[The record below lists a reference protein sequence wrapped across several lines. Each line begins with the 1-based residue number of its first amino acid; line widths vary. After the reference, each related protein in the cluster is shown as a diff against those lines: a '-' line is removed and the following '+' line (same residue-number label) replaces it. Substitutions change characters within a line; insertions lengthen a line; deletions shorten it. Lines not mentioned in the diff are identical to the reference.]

1 MTHTEG
7 DHMTGSEPEFQAF
20 AAIPNWMVRDTSI
33 SGHAKLVYISLMSRT
48 SRTNASWPSHA
59 LIGRECGIGVTS
71 VKSALNELKTLG
83 LVSWEKRT
91 RDDGGATSNMYF
103 IQTTQQ
109 RSNP

>member
-1 MTHTEG
+1 MTEA
-7 DHMTGSEPEFQAF
+7 EQEFQAF
-20 AAIPNWMVRDTSI
+20 AAIPNWMVRDTTI

-71 VKSALNELKTLG
+71 VKAALNELKKLE
-83 LVSWEKRT
+83 LVSWQKRT

-103 IQTTQQ
+103 IQTTLKQP
-109 RSNP
+109 NP

>member
-1 MTHTEG
+1 MVG
-7 DHMTGSEPEFQAF
+7 DGMSENITPEPEFQAF

-59 LIGRECGIGVTS
+59 LIGKEAGIGVTS
-71 VKSALNELKTLG
+71 VKAALNELKLLG
-83 LVSWEKRT
+83 LVRWEKRT

-103 IQTTQQ
+103 IETTLKQ
-109 RSNP
+109 SNP